1 MWWLVGVPCVLT
13 LWAAFPASGGAQ
25 ADEVDALTEDVQQ
38 EAGSASDAVESTPSS
53 EHDEPALS
61 PRVRDRTRRN
71 WDPNTYELRLDSS
84 GVSVAPPSPS
94 LWREDPRLLKHRQ
107 GMIVSSVSFGLGIAG
122 LAGGIV
128 LAHNAE
134 APPDALVYIPVGP
147 IVLAFVGS
155 AMALGGLVGLAISSS
170 RFSQRKQELRS
181 SANLGSGKRRRV
193 QFDSHTSGFVF

>member
-1 MWWLVGVPCVLT
+1 MWRLVTVLSVLT
-13 LWAAFPASGGAQ
+13 LLAVFPASGSAQ
-25 ADEVDALTEDVQQ
+25 ANEVDALAEDVQE
-38 EAGSASDAVESTPSS
+38 EAGSASGAGESTPSS

-61 PRVRDRTRRN
+61 PRVRDRTRRK

-107 GMIVSSVSFGLGIAG
+107 GMIVSSVTFGLGIAG

-134 APPDALVYIPVGP
+134 APPDAWVYIPVGP
-147 IVLAFVGS
+147 IVLAFFGS
-155 AMALGGLVGLAISSS
+155 AMALAGLVGIAISSS

-181 SANLGSGKRRRV
+181 RANLEPGKRHRV
-193 QFDSHTSGFVF
+193 QWDPHTSRFVF

>member
-1 MWWLVGVPCVLT
+1 MWRLVSVPCVLT
-13 LWAAFPASGGAQ
+13 LLAAFPASGSAQ
-25 ADEVDALTEDVQQ
+25 AKEDDALAEDVQQ

-53 EHDEPALS
+53 EHDQPALS
-61 PRVRDRTRRN
+61 PRVRDRTRRK

-84 GVSVAPPSPS
+84 GVSVAPPSPA

-107 GMIVSSVSFGLGIAG
+107 GMIISSVTFGLGIAG

-128 LAHNAE
+128 LAHHAE

-147 IVLAFVGS
+147 IVLTFFGS

-181 SANLGSGKRRRV
+181 WANLESGKRRRV
-193 QFDSHTSGFVF
+193 QFDPHSSRFVF

>member
-1 MWWLVGVPCVLT
+1 MWRLIGVPCVLT
-13 LWAAFPASGGAQ
+13 LWAAFPASGSAQ
-25 ADEVDALTEDVQQ
+25 AKEDDALAEDVQQ
-38 EAGSASDAVESTPSS
+38 EAGSASSN
-53 EHDEPALS
+53 EHDQPALS
-61 PRVRDRTRRN
+61 PRVRDRTRRK

-84 GVSVAPPSPS
+84 GVSVAPPSPA

-107 GMIVSSVSFGLGIAG
+107 GMIISSVTFGLGIAG

-147 IVLAFVGS
+147 IVLAFFGS

-181 SANLGSGKRRRV
+181 WANLASPSTR
-193 QFDSHTSGFVF
+193 QWSA